1 MYIKYFNDKEKRK
14 NVCINEKYH
23 FMMFQILFKSRN
35 HFEFQR
41 EKIATIYLKPKS
53 FLLAIGAM
61 ILLQEILRLTKELY
75 LLGSQLLVSIA
86 FSTSQ
91 DRISAGPLHSELKSE
106 GDLLS
111 HQEKEPQREPH
122 QNQPHQLDFEI
133 RNG

>member
-75 LLGSQLLVSIA
+75 LLGS
-86 FSTSQ
+86 
-91 DRISAGPLHSELKSE
+91 
-106 GDLLS
+106 
-111 HQEKEPQREPH
+111 
-122 QNQPHQLDFEI
+122 
-133 RNG
+133 